1 MQDNFF
7 AGFAELKSDDLL
19 ENRQVISR
27 PDDDM
32 QANFIAGYLEMKS
45 EKLLEETEIDG
56 LLVDNQKIS
65 QPAAMQANAEA
76 GPVKIEGPLVNDQI
90 IAQPSN
96 SPAAMHIA
104 AKAVFTMIKKESTAA
119 KRKAKYYP
127 REASTAFPE
136 NVESFAYKIDSDC
149 SEIDFGYG
157 NNQTDAN

>member
-104 AKAVFTMIKKESTAA
+104 AK
-119 KRKAKYYP
+119 RKAKYYP